1 LLPANLASSKGKT
14 FDAGLMS
21 PYFIKHFKR
30 EMKKCI
36 EEKGEKELHRHSVKQ
51 SISLGMPY

>member
-1 LLPANLASSKGKT
+1 VSSKGKT